1 MDAAVAKRPRA
12 CLRVPAE
19 ILLEIFAFLTPYQA
33 SLHACVLT
41 CRQWNRVVTPVLWKR
56 PRFFRLTDV
65 ECFAATLLTV
75 PEYPRQLPAHK
86 DNNNPESPCHQ
97 AVCIRPNY
105 ARLIETL
112 SFSTLSEPDRNNPHL
127 ATLLDTIVN
136 SMAVVSLPK
145 NTSPPNLFPGWDAVD
160 RDSAPTLLKRS
171 RSLSRNDD
179 AATRPHSTA
188 GLPLPDHGCDTV
200 TAVDAALMDD
210 AASETALDGGN
221 TLASSPQQQQH
232 KQLVASKSSSNA
244 VQEHI
249 NSAVDDVR
257 LFYPQNRQIQ
267 SVSVGVTSAPAIPQS
282 QINESGVPDA
292 DCTRTLSA
300 PCSTANPVYYSS
312 LRQLDLRFCKG
323 VRNYSLQRLA
333 PKLAPL
339 TVLNLA
345 GGLRT
350 DITIAKLSQHMYQLR
365 RISLAWTSNLTDFGV
380 SELVQRCK
388 MIECLD
394 LTYCTQLED
403 TSMFSIAHSLHNLTA
418 LSVAYCAGITDIGV
432 REVATACP
440 RLRVLNVAKCLRVT
454 DRVRKSLEQQH
465 VVAECDSFEPFS
477 IYRFAPKSKYNMPMC
492 V

>member
-1 MDAAVAKRPRA
+1 MDTDLLTQPRA

-19 ILLEIFAFLTPYQA
+19 ILLEIFEILTPSQS

-41 CRQWNRVVTPVLWKR
+41 CRQWNRVATPVLWKC
-56 PRFFRLTDV
+56 PRFSRLTDV
-65 ECFAATLLTV
+65 ESFAATLLTV
-75 PEYPRQLPAHK
+75 PGYPQQHSVHNSN
-86 DNNNPESPCHQ
+86 DSPKKMGWQ
-97 AVCIRPNY
+97 TVCSRPY

-112 SFSTLSEPDRNNPHL
+112 SFSTLPEPDRNNPHL
-127 ATLLDTIVN
+127 ATLLDTIIN
-136 SMAVVSLPK
+136 SMAVISPPK
-145 NTSPPNLFPGWDAVD
+145 ITSPSNLPSGWDATD

-171 RSLSRNDD
+171 RSLPRNED
-179 AATRPHSTA
+179 ATTRPHSTV
-188 GLPLPDHGCDTV
+188 GLPLPDHACDTATSAD
-200 TAVDAALMDD
+200 TALIDD
-210 AASETALDGGN
+210 AASETALDEGKISS
-221 TLASSPQQQQH
+221 LSPQQQHH
-232 KQLVASKSSSNA
+232 KQLVAPKVTNNV
-244 VQEHI
+244 VQEHLG
-249 NSAVDDVR
+249 SAVEDLR
-257 LFYPQNRQIQ
+257 LFYPQNTQIQ
-267 SVSVGVTSAPAIPQS
+267 GVSSDMAFGLATSQSRPSETSVI
-282 QINESGVPDA
+282 DA

-300 PCSTANPVYYSS
+300 PCATINPVYTSS

-350 DITIAKLSQHMYQLR
+350 DITIAKLSQHVYQLR

-403 TSMFSIAHSLHNLTA
+403 TSMFSIAHNLHNLTA

-432 REVATACP
+432 REVATCCP

-465 VVAECDSFEPFS
+465 VVSECDSFEPFS
-477 IYRFAPKSKYNMPMC
+477 IYRFASKSRYATPMC

>member
-1 MDAAVAKRPRA
+1 M
-12 CLRVPAE
+12 
-19 ILLEIFAFLTPYQA
+19 
-33 SLHACVLT
+33 
-41 CRQWNRVVTPVLWKR
+41 
-56 PRFFRLTDV
+56 
-65 ECFAATLLTV
+65 
-75 PEYPRQLPAHK
+75 
-86 DNNNPESPCHQ
+86 
-97 AVCIRPNY
+97 
-105 ARLIETL
+105 IETL
-112 SFSTLSEPDRNNPHL
+112 SFSTLPEPDRNNPHL
-127 ATLLDTIVN
+127 ATLLDTIIN

-145 NTSPPNLFPGWDAVD
+145 NTSPANLSPGWDAAD
-160 RDSAPTLLKRS
+160 RDSAPSLLKRS
-171 RSLSRNDD
+171 RSLTRNED

-188 GLPLPDHGCDTV
+188 GLPLPDHGCG
-200 TAVDAALMDD
+200 AVAAADSALLDD
-210 AASETALDGGN
+210 AASETALDSGN
-221 TLASSPQQQQH
+221 TLPSSPQQQQH
-232 KQLVASKSSSNA
+232 KQLVAPKASGSA

-249 NSAVDDVR
+249 SSAVDDVR
-257 LFYPQNRQIQ
+257 LTYPQNRQSQ
-267 SVSVGVTSAPAIPQS
+267 GVSAGTTSAPAISQS
-282 QINESGVPDA
+282 ETNRDDVPDA
-292 DCTRTLSA
+292 ECARTLSA
-300 PCSTANPVYYSS
+300 PCTTANPVYLSS

-477 IYRFAPKSKYNMPMC
+477 IYRFAPKSKYNTPMC
-492 V
+492 L